1 MDQWLESRYNSVPH
15 NSQDSEA
22 VAPLTEDFRDL
33 TSEVDDE
40 TALILVTAVQSTSRH
55 FTGLKETELAKLV
68 RLIPVVHTHVPVVF
82 SQDTQARC
90 VGLLLYGDLKVHAHG
105 KDIFIQAGEI
115 IGEHSIFA
123 DGLRTMDVLLASSEA
138 VLALF
143 PLEDFFAL
151 EPASS
156 LAQGDPDL
164 SLKILRMFGTSAIHR
179 AHYRLRLTEQE
190 VIPCELEPVPQEM
203 LPKLQILRKG
213 NDQLDLTMTDDHLAI
228 IAQEFLYCRMD
239 NAKQFL
245 SRDDKAQY
253 VFFILSGEVKLEV
266 EKKMVGRRMK
276 GEFIGEE
283 LYLLRSY
290 RHQPATRSEDV
301 SAIYGTELLVFDFD
315 RLDQVQRKYPEVAQ
329 LLLMRIGG
337 AIISRYSV
345 PTQAHSPEPA
355 KVGHEKDVEGAVQAG
370 ISADVGLRGWPL
382 FWQMCEQ
389 EAASTDLMLLKVE
402 AEKAGDQT
410 GAAHGKELLGEEER
424 IIKNARRCGKN
435 EALELLQYCRCFS
448 GFFQL
453 FSAEEIVVLAEE
465 LHVISLPKGGCILCK
480 GEEATFVGIVVSGLA
495 EVIIDGVHVCDSQ
508 VGEIIGEMALFAGQ
522 RVASV
527 LAKSAHTAIGVWP
540 LKRIMLFMK
549 KHPIIGMKLLQGFI
563 YISANKLRRV
573 SDDKGSSEE
582 KYIRAMELLPIKQLR
597 KNLIKGSLTS
607 ETPFTM
613 RLPLPPTL
621 NAFLE
626 NMASLMKVAK
636 VPKGTVMYEK
646 GYEASGAALVLA
658 GEMEVELRG
667 VSKAH
672 PSIKFQRKTVGMMVG
687 EGTFLLESSI
697 IRQLRIEC
705 VTAVSDAVV
714 GFVTMDL
721 LEQLLGEHPR
731 FVMDLY
737 KACVAQYMEDLA
749 VSLAAAEGTQHKH
762 QPHKHKKP
770 RGRQRGSSTFK
781 KAGRNFSMMTPKKRV
796 VKSSSFLQ
804 ILRAEEPPAFQRSP
818 WKAAKWDS
826 DEVCAALRGAP
837 SLVELGHAGGATLM
851 THLAEATTVIALTP
865 KNMGKL
871 LSLADECIVIVLA
884 KDLQV
889 ALPAHPQATWS
900 RGTGSFLA
908 PQQFLYGLPS
918 PCIYHAAE
926 EAHVGAIPPTE
937 LLDIIQEHPLGG
949 LTLITTMLR
958 QAVEEAAEHLRP
970 SPPLALASST
980 MSLTEVMPI
989 VLKAH
994 QATGCF
1000 GALPGP
1006 SESHVKM
1013 LRILLQAAHFRK
1025 VGWRQC
1031 VMRRGCRF
1039 LEVVI
1044 VLHGTLQMRAGAAK
1058 SPVLG
1063 ELQIG
1068 SFLGSAAWLH
1078 DPQVECP
1085 EEVYAGDGDDG
1096 ALLAQLPLAAL
1107 ELLNKEHPYIARP
1120 LFFAMAAKEVDAQL
1134 RRLSPCLQM
1143 PKPDEVEVQKM
1154 QHLLAMSEV
1163 EKAEIGRQFRGFGD
1177 EELRQLEKC
1186 VDLWLFQEGQF
1197 VWSSTLRDRWVG
1209 VVVQGSALVLRDGKQ
1224 VGSLQVGD
1232 LLGEITSFVETRLE
1246 PAKVVGEAGDCMV
1259 AAFRWDQL
1267 EALHEQNPE
1276 LGLQMLRL
1284 VFGTAAR
1291 KLGCLRGLCDAN
1303 GLTARTDMINTELI
1317 PATKLFLML
1326 QVACSAQWK
1335 KKIGARADQILRL
1348 HHLYDL
1354 ALHMH
1359 TVAFKAGDLASP
1371 HLDAPSYAISFWGKA
1386 DRVG

>member
-1 MDQWLESRYNSVPH
+1 MCVHHPH
-15 NSQDSEA
+15 
-22 VAPLTEDFRDL
+22 
-33 TSEVDDE
+33 
-40 TALILVTAVQSTSRH
+40 
-55 FTGLKETELAKLV
+55 
-68 RLIPVVHTHVPVVF
+68 
-82 SQDTQARC
+82 
-90 VGLLLYGDLKVHAHG
+90 
-105 KDIFIQAGEI
+105 
-115 IGEHSIFA
+115 
-123 DGLRTMDVLLASSEA
+123 
-138 VLALF
+138 
-143 PLEDFFAL
+143 
-151 EPASS
+151 
-156 LAQGDPDL
+156 
-164 SLKILRMFGTSAIHR
+164 
-179 AHYRLRLTEQE
+179 
-190 VIPCELEPVPQEM
+190 
-203 LPKLQILRKG
+203 
-213 NDQLDLTMTDDHLAI
+213 
-228 IAQEFLYCRMD
+228 
-239 NAKQFL
+239 
-245 SRDDKAQY
+245 
-253 VFFILSGEVKLEV
+253 
-266 EKKMVGRRMK
+266 
-276 GEFIGEE
+276 
-283 LYLLRSY
+283 
-290 RHQPATRSEDV
+290 
-301 SAIYGTELLVFDFD
+301 
-315 RLDQVQRKYPEVAQ
+315 
-329 LLLMRIGG
+329 
-337 AIISRYSV
+337 
-345 PTQAHSPEPA
+345 
-355 KVGHEKDVEGAVQAG
+355 
-370 ISADVGLRGWPL
+370 
-382 FWQMCEQ
+382 
-389 EAASTDLMLLKVE
+389 
-402 AEKAGDQT
+402 
-410 GAAHGKELLGEEER
+410 
-424 IIKNARRCGKN
+424 
-435 EALELLQYCRCFS
+435 
-448 GFFQL
+448 
-453 FSAEEIVVLAEE
+453 
-465 LHVISLPKGGCILCK
+465 
-480 GEEATFVGIVVSGLA
+480 
-495 EVIIDGVHVCDSQ
+495 
-508 VGEIIGEMALFAGQ
+508 
-522 RVASV
+522 
-527 LAKSAHTAIGVWP
+527 
-540 LKRIMLFMK
+540 
-549 KHPIIGMKLLQGFI
+549 
-563 YISANKLRRV
+563 
-573 SDDKGSSEE
+573 
-582 KYIRAMELLPIKQLR
+582 
-597 KNLIKGSLTS
+597 
-607 ETPFTM
+607 
-613 RLPLPPTL
+613 
-621 NAFLE
+621 
-626 NMASLMKVAK
+626 
-636 VPKGTVMYEK
+636 
-646 GYEASGAALVLA
+646 
-658 GEMEVELRG
+658 
-667 VSKAH
+667 
-672 PSIKFQRKTVGMMVG
+672 
-687 EGTFLLESSI
+687 
-697 IRQLRIEC
+697 
-705 VTAVSDAVV
+705 
-714 GFVTMDL
+714 
-721 LEQLLGEHPR
+721 
-731 FVMDLY
+731 
-737 KACVAQYMEDLA
+737 
-749 VSLAAAEGTQHKH
+749 
-762 QPHKHKKP
+762 
-770 RGRQRGSSTFK
+770 
-781 KAGRNFSMMTPKKRV
+781 
-796 VKSSSFLQ
+796 
-804 ILRAEEPPAFQRSP
+804 
-818 WKAAKWDS
+818 
-826 DEVCAALRGAP
+826 
-837 SLVELGHAGGATLM
+837 
-851 THLAEATTVIALTP
+851 
-865 KNMGKL
+865 GKL
-871 LSLADECIVIVLA
+871 LCLSLVGVCATNWNTSLGM
-884 KDLQV
+884 V

-1359 TVAFKAGDLASP
+1359 TVAFKAGDLVYERGTPGLCMLMVLEGQVQVYSGKGGRLRETREIGQFVGEEGFIKGERLECHRSSTVYATGLPRTAVMKWRSAMGKMMDWKRCLNLNETKSEEEGGRETVMLGLLWYDQLEALAKTNP
-1371 HLDAPSYAISFWGKA
+1371 DLVMRLRMWIGHMHLVRQDQLLKHRSALEEERKKKLEAEAKLAEAEAVAPEPVDGEADSGTVQAAGAELRRCLNQVAEEAEEQAQEMPKEERVNPLFRFRKVSQRPISEEVLSTSSERLNGGEEVLPALIDTQCK
-1386 DRVG
+1386 